1 MASETKAI
9 EIINKYLKR
18 AQESNIRQCFPVVA
32 SQICGDNQLCER
44 LIDFLGDVYIYAGL
58 DENYQENE
66 CGLEIQEA
74 ISFLAFC
81 NGKV

>member
-1 MASETKAI
+1 MVSETKAI
-9 EIINKYLKR
+9 KIINKYLEH
-18 AQESNIRQCFPVVA
+18 AQESNMRQYFPVVA
-32 SQICGDNQLCER
+32 SQICDDNRLCER
-44 LIDFLGDVYIYAGL
+44 LIDFLGDIYIYSGL
-58 DENYQENE
+58 DENYEENA